1 MLEKAEEQ
9 IQENISE
16 KRNTPRY
23 RKLPIQTLLIE
34 VFSIV
39 LGVLLALGMNEWR
52 EQRAHQSQVKAALQ
66 NISHE
71 LRSNLEVL
79 TTIHQNNVVTVDA
92 IAKSNEGGTDT
103 TDDRTFI
110 PGLQL
115 RKTAWETLQS
125 TGVSNYADYE
135 TMLQLSGTYSM
146 QGVYTQT
153 GVLLTE
159 AAMNMSAFAVAHGKE
174 VDNEKF
180 SHQFYDYF
188 AMLVRVEEELLKS
201 YQKSIDHLEKR

>member
-1 MLEKAEEQ
+1 MEKREEKV
-9 IQENISE
+9 EDKASE
-16 KRNTPRY
+16 KQDTSSH

-52 EQRAHQSQVKAALQ
+52 EQRAHQTQVKAALQ

-71 LRSNLEVL
+71 LRSNLDVL
-79 TTIHQNNVVTVDA
+79 TTIHENNAVTVDA
-92 IAKSNEGGTDT
+92 IAKSGETEADT
-103 TDDRTFI
+103 ADNRTFI

-159 AAMNMSAFAVAHGKE
+159 AAMNMTAFAVANGKE

-188 AMLVRVEEELLKS
+188 AMLVQVEEELLKS
-201 YQKSIDHLEKR
+201 YQNSIDHLEKR

>member
-1 MLEKAEEQ
+1 LEKNEEK
-9 IQENISE
+9 IEVKVSE
-16 KRNTPRY
+16 KRNVSGH

-71 LRSNLEVL
+71 LRSNLEML
-79 TTIHQNNVVTVDA
+79 TTIHENNTATVDA
-92 IAKSNEGGTDT
+92 IAKSGEAEADT
-103 TDDRTFI
+103 ADNRTFI

-159 AAMNMSAFAVAHGKE
+159 AAMNMTAFAVANGKE

-180 SHQFYDYF
+180 SRQFYDYF

-201 YQKSIDHLEKR
+201 YRESIGHLEKR

>member
-1 MLEKAEEQ
+1 LKKGKEKTEDKAPEK
-9 IQENISE
+9 ENIPG
-16 KRNTPRY
+16 R

-39 LGVLLALGMNEWR
+39 LGVLLALAMNEWR

-71 LRSNLEVL
+71 LRSNLDVL
-79 TTIHQNNVVTVDA
+79 TTIHENNAITVDA
-92 IAKSNEGGTDT
+92 IADEAGADSLDN
-103 TDDRTFI
+103 RTFI

-115 RKTAWETLQS
+115 QKTAWETLQS
-125 TGVSNYADYE
+125 TGVSNYADYQI
-135 TMLQLSGTYSM
+135 MLQLSGTYSL

-159 AAMNMSAFAVAHGKE
+159 AAMNMSAFAVANGKE
-174 VDNEKF
+174 IDNRQF

-188 AMLVRVEEELLKS
+188 VLLVRVEEELLKS
-201 YQKSIDHLEKR
+201 CRESIDYLEKR